1 MPPESLDPAL
11 YVFAVGTI
19 LLSIGACVNVIH
31 MRRKGPLLPYEPRR
45 PVPWGAVGCIL
56 AVITL
61 LNAGYAALHDAAVID
76 GGRSSQPLEPS
87 ALILGM
93 IEQLF
98 IVGGFLLVIAV
109 FTKATLRDFGWPAN
123 IRQFVRDVSIGAAA
137 CLVALAPVHISQI
150 ALMSLLFPD
159 MKSGHPLIKMVMDA
173 PPDPWI
179 LLLTGLAAVVVAP
192 VCEEIA
198 FRLLLQGW
206 LERWEDRRLGWRR
219 KATDEMPNA
228 PVTSTEDETT
238 TTSGKPFPS
247 NTVSFEVSDSSIE
260 PELRGRGIAGL
271 PYGWFPIIASAVA
284 FGLAHLGYGPEPVP
298 LFLLGLVLGY
308 LYQRTHRILPGIV
321 THALFNLFTMIIL
334 WRMIYHHG

>member
-61 LNAGYAALHDAAVID
+61 LNAAYAASHDMAVAD
-76 GGRSSQPLEPS
+76 GGRSSQPLEP
-87 ALILGM
+87 ATLIFGM

-98 IVGGFLLVIAV
+98 IVGGLVLVVAAI
-109 FTKATLRDFGWPAN
+109 TKATLRDLGWPAN
-123 IRQFVRDVSIGAAA
+123 IRQFIRDISIGAAA

-150 ALMSLLFPD
+150 ALMTVFFPD

-179 LLLTGLAAVVVAP
+179 LLLTGVAAVIVAP

-206 LERWEDRRLGWRR
+206 LERWVDRRLGWRR
-219 KATDEMPNA
+219 KASNEMPSVMA
-228 PVTSTEDETT
+228 PSPDHEATGTSD
-238 TTSGKPFPS
+238 KPLSS
-247 NTVSFEVSDSSIE
+247 NTILVEVSDSKFEAE
-260 PELRGRGIAGL
+260 PPNRGIA
-271 PYGWFPIIASAVA
+271 
-284 FGLAHLGYGPEPVP
+284 
-298 LFLLGLVLGY
+298 
-308 LYQRTHRILPGIV
+308 
-321 THALFNLFTMIIL
+321 
-334 WRMIYHHG
+334 

>member
-19 LLSIGACVNVIH
+19 LLSIGACFNVIH

-61 LNAGYAALHDAAVID
+61 LNAAYAASHDMAVAD
-76 GGRSSQPLEPS
+76 GGRSSQPLEP
-87 ALILGM
+87 ATLIFGM

-98 IVGGFLLVIAV
+98 IVGGLVLVVAAI
-109 FTKATLRDFGWPAN
+109 TKATLRDLGWPAN
-123 IRQFVRDVSIGAAA
+123 IRQFIRDISIGAAA

-150 ALMSLLFPD
+150 ALMTVFFPD

-179 LLLTGLAAVVVAP
+179 LLLTGVAAVVVAP
-192 VCEEIA
+192 ICEEIA

-206 LERWEDRRLGWRR
+206 LEGWVDRRLGWRAA
-219 KATDEMPNA
+219 ATEMQMTNDEAQMTNDQGSRP
-228 PVTSTEDETT
+228 EDL
-238 TTSGKPFPS
+238 SLVIP
-247 NTVSFEVSDSSIE
+247 DSSLQAE
-260 PELRGRGIAGL
+260 PPSSGIAGL
-271 PYGWFPIIASAVA
+271 PYGWFPIIVSSAA

-334 WRMIYHHG
+334 WRMVYHHG

>member
-1 MPPESLDPAL
+1 MPPESIDPAL

-19 LLSIGACVNVIH
+19 LLSIGACLNVIH
-31 MRRKGPLLPYEPRR
+31 MRRKGPLVPYEPRR

-61 LNAGYAALHDAAVID
+61 LNAAYAALHDTAVAD
-76 GGRSSQPLEPS
+76 QGRSSHPLEPS
-87 ALILGM
+87 TLVVGIF
-93 IEQLF
+93 EQLF
-98 IVGGFLLVIAV
+98 IVGGLVVIIAV
-109 FTKATLRDFGWPAN
+109 FTKATLRDLGWPAN

-150 ALMSLLFPD
+150 ALMTVFFPD

-179 LLLTGLAAVVVAP
+179 LLLTGVAAVVVAP
-192 VCEEIA
+192 ICEEIA

-206 LERWEDRRLGWRR
+206 LERLVDQRLGWRTE
-219 KATDEMPNA
+219 ATEMQTTNDEARMTNDDG
-228 PVTSTEDETT
+228 S
-238 TTSGKPFPS
+238 PS
-247 NTVSFEVSDSSIE
+247 EDSSFLIRHSSFQPE
-260 PELRGRGIAGL
+260 PPNRGIAGL
-271 PYGWFPIIASAVA
+271 PYGWFPIIVSAVA
-284 FGLAHLGYGPEPVP
+284 FGLAHLGYGPEPIP

-308 LYQRTHRILPGIV
+308 IYQRTHRIIPSIV
-321 THALFNLFTMIIL
+321 AHALFNLFTMIIL